1 MGPDERRR
9 RVDDA
14 LFGVWG
20 SRSRVRA
27 RIGTAIGLLFLA
39 GAVHDLATSTL
50 PAWRLALV
58 CACFTGFVALYLSLL
73 PPARSFIR
81 DLRFIV
87 LGIAGLATLA
97 ILTLALGGPRSC
109 AALFV
114 YLVAAAGMLLPLRP
128 ALLVIAVTA
137 TGVGIAA
144 GAMGTGSSAAGSLVL
159 SIVAIGLMMGA
170 FGRQIRTNQDLR
182 SAREELAGMAVAEER
197 LRIARDLHD
206 LLGHSLSIVAL
217 KTELAS
223 KLLARDAERAAA
235 ELADVQD
242 VTRRALAEV
251 REAVQGYRRLA
262 LRDAVDGARTAL
274 SAAGIH
280 FVLDEGPVDLPAEVE
295 STLAWALREATTNV
309 VRHSGAR
316 NCEIHVRSD
325 GDFAEV
331 EVVDDGRVAGSQPVR
346 TGRGSGLVGLAE
358 RAERIR
364 GSLVA
369 GPRPEGGFRLR
380 LSVPLDPQPAA

>member
-1 MGPDERRR
+1 MTGSATD
-9 RVDDA
+9 RVDNA

-20 SRSRVRA
+20 SRSRARA
-27 RIGTAIGLLFLA
+27 RVGTSIGLLFLG
-39 GAVHDLATSTL
+39 GAVRDLATSSL
-50 PAWRLALV
+50 PGWQLAAV
-58 CACFTGFVALYLSLL
+58 CTCFTAFVVLYLSLL
-73 PPARSFIR
+73 PPAQSFICDFR
-81 DLRFIV
+81 LTV
-87 LGIAGLATLA
+87 LGIAGLAVLA
-97 ILTLALGGPRSC
+97 TATLALGGPKSC

-114 YLVAAAGMLLPLRP
+114 YLVAAAGMLLPGRL
-128 ALLVIAVTA
+128 ALAVIAATA
-137 TGVGIAA
+137 LGVGIAA
-144 GAMGTGSSAAGSLVL
+144 TSMGANSSASGSLVL
-159 SIVAIGLMMGA
+159 SVVAIGLMMGA

-217 KTELAS
+217 KTELAG
-223 KLLARDAERAAA
+223 KLLERDAERAAA

-242 VTRRALAEV
+242 VARRALAEV

-262 LRDAVDGARTAL
+262 LKDALEGARSAL
-274 SAAGIH
+274 SAAGID
-280 FVLDEGPVDLPAEVE
+280 FVLDDEPVDLPVEVE

-316 NCEIHVRSD
+316 RCEIRVHSD
-325 GDFAEV
+325 GLLAEV
-331 EVVDDGRVAGSQPVR
+331 EVLDDGRARAHQPVR
-346 TGRGSGLVGLAE
+346 AGRGSGLVGLAE
-358 RAERIR
+358 RADRIR

-380 LSVPLDPQPAA
+380 LSIPLDPQPAT

>member
-1 MGPDERRR
+1 MTTPDRLN
-9 RVDDA
+9 RVDSA
-14 LFGVWG
+14 LYGVWG
-20 SRSRVRA
+20 SRSRIRA
-27 RIGTAIGLLFLA
+27 RVGTSIGLLFLI
-39 GAVHDLATSTL
+39 GAVHDLAVSSL
-50 PAWRLALV
+50 PAWRLV
-58 CACFTGFVALYLSLL
+58 PIWACFVGFVLLYLSLL
-73 PPARSFIR
+73 PPLRTFVCSARLTFA
-81 DLRFIV
+81 
-87 LGIAGLATLA
+87 GIAGLAALA
-97 ILTLALGGPRSC
+97 SLILALGGPKSC

-114 YLVAAAGMLLPLRP
+114 YVVAAAGMLLPVRA
-128 ALLVIAVTA
+128 ALAVIAVTA
-137 TGVGIAA
+137 VGVGIAA
-144 GAMGTGSSAAGSLVL
+144 GAMGTDSSASGSLVL

-217 KTELAS
+217 KTELAG
-223 KLLARDAERAAA
+223 KLLERDTKRAAA

-274 SAAGIH
+274 SAAGID
-280 FVLDEGPVDLPAEVE
+280 FVLDEEPVDLPPEVE
-295 STLAWALREATTNV
+295 STLAWAVREATTNV

-316 NCEIHVRSD
+316 HCEIRVHAD
-325 GDFAEV
+325 GSLAEI
-331 EVVDDGRVAGSQPVR
+331 EVLDDGRAVPDEPVR
-346 TGRGSGLVGLAE
+346 AGRGSGLVGLAE

-380 LSVPLDPQPAA
+380 LSIPLDPQPAA